1 MKTEHKI
8 ILVSAVFGLGA
19 WVIESVLDYLFYY
32 EGSFYD
38 LLVLDV
44 PSHEIYVRTIILTS
58 YVVFGMIISRL
69 FRMRKKAQELL
80 HKAYDE
86 LEIRVD
92 ERTAD
97 LKESNVLLKKEIEQR
112 KRAEEQLHQ
121 SEAMLRAIFDGIRDP
136 LILVGKNMEAKM
148 LNQAAAE
155 YYGVTDPQETVGRL
169 CYEVLRGKSK
179 RCEGCEAFSVPANG
193 STISYERKGILDPD
207 RFERVD
213 MYPLTGDSGNLG
225 DVIIRVNDITERRL
239 FERHLAQKE
248 KLSSLGVLVS
258 SIAHEINNP
267 NNFVSFNIPILREY
281 MHDMIPIIDEYAAGH
296 TDFEVCHLPYPE
308 FRQDIFKL
316 LDNLENGSDRIKAF
330 VSNLRGFAQEQR
342 NKSQQWIDLK
352 DVIERVFSICYSKI
366 RNSVKSF
373 VQKIPEHL
381 PKIHAHPY
389 MLEQIL
395 INLLMNAAQ
404 AADKKDSWIRLKVTV
419 NNDETG
425 HTVIE
430 VSDNGCGMDEETQ
443 YKIFDPFFSTKSSA
457 EGTGLGLFICHRLV
471 ETLKGRIELK
481 SEPGEGSIFKVI
493 LPVKG

>member
-1 MKTEHKI
+1 M
-8 ILVSAVFGLGA
+8 
-19 WVIESVLDYLFYY
+19 
-32 EGSFYD
+32 
-38 LLVLDV
+38 
-44 PSHEIYVRTIILTS
+44 
-58 YVVFGMIISRL
+58 
-69 FRMRKKAQELL
+69 L

-86 LEIRVD
+86 LEIRVE
-92 ERTAD
+92 ERTAE

-121 SEAMLRAIFDGIRDP
+121 SEALLRAIFDGIRDP
-136 LILVGKNMEAKM
+136 LILLGKNVKAKM
-148 LNQAAAE
+148 LNQAAAD
-155 YYGVTDPQETVGRL
+155 YYGVTDPQETIGRL
-169 CYEVLRGKSK
+169 CHEVLRGRSE
-179 RCEGCEAFSVPANG
+179 RCEGCQAFSVPANG
-193 STISYERKGILDPD
+193 SNISYERKGLMDPD

-213 MYPLTGDSGNLG
+213 IYPLMGASGNLG

-239 FERHLAQKE
+239 FERQLAQKE

-281 MHDMIPIIDEYAAGH
+281 MHEMIPIIDEYAAGRA
-296 TDFEVCHLPYPE
+296 DFEVCYLPYPE

-316 LDNLENGSDRIKAF
+316 LDNLENGSDRIRAF
-330 VSNLRGFAQEQR
+330 VSNLREFAQEQHKKPR
-342 NKSQQWIDLK
+342 QWIDLK
-352 DVIERVFSICYSKI
+352 DVIERAISICHSKI
-366 RNSVKSF
+366 KNSVKSF
-373 VQKIPEHL
+373 VQRVPEHL
-381 PKIHAHPY
+381 PKIYAYPY
-389 MLEQIL
+389 VLEQIL

-404 AADKKDSWIRLKVTV
+404 AADKKNSWIRLKVTV
-419 NNDETG
+419 NNDEPD

-471 ETLKGRIELK
+471 DVLRGRIELK

-493 LPVKG
+493 LPIKE